1 MTQRSPS
8 RLLNLWSSSRSLA
21 TTVFSPMDKPWEQ
34 SRMKTDQ
41 SKNLVNYFSLSVCN
55 GQCASVQVSGTYNG
69 QLQNATLYTC
79 DPSSV
84 CAALQMTNNCSSPEP
99 GLTGCCCDTVSIG
112 LQGKLANLKFR
123 TPASILTL
131 KEAQAIL
138 CTASLDST
146 LLTTTTSLALP
157 SNVTECAHRW
167 PHSIMAHSL
176 SRTTAHLSL
185 SARHWS

>member
-1 MTQRSPS
+1 MTQRSSS

-55 GQCASVQVSGTYNG
+55 GQCASVQISGTYNG

-112 LQGKLANLKFR
+112 LQEK
-123 TPASILTL
+123 SIIYNSGHLPQSL
-131 KEAQAIL
+131 HWKEPRQ
-138 CTASLDST
+138 SSV
-146 LLTTTTSLALP
+146 LLRRLLR
-157 SNVTECAHRW
+157 CLQQLRRW
-167 PHSIMAHSL
+167 RFHQM
-176 SRTTAHLSL
+176 
-185 SARHWS
+185 